1 MLVCAAAS
9 RKKTCQAALLISL
22 LFLML
27 ASGKPALCK
36 NSQEKSLENQIRAT
50 LPVELRCSGSP
61 AFGYLVAK
69 KQTNPDRVMVKGPA
83 SSIEKISFVQ
93 THPLNITGAVSTI
106 EKEVPLDLPE
116 DLSLAGNGKNAR
128 INARVVIEKQLV
140 EKTFENIP
148 VQMVNNIYPGIV
160 QPNSVTLTIRG
171 SMLFLAN
178 EFSADDIQVKVDLKG
193 MGPGIHVMPV
203 EIRLPGQTD
212 LLRID
217 PQVFTVR
224 ILPQPSSSSGGGN
237 ASGS

>member
-1 MLVCAAAS
+1 
-9 RKKTCQAALLISL
+9 
-22 LFLML
+22 
-27 ASGKPALCK
+27 
-36 NSQEKSLENQIRAT
+36 
-50 LPVELRCSGSP
+50 
-61 AFGYLVAK
+61 
-69 KQTNPDRVMVKGPA
+69 MVKGPA

-116 DLSLAGNGKNAR
+116 DLSLAGNGENAR

-160 QPNSVTLTIRG
+160 QPNSVTITIRG

-178 EFSADDIQVKVDLKG
+178 EFSSDDIQVRVDLKG
-193 MGPGIHVMPV
+193 MGPGIHVLPV
-203 EIRLPGQTD
+203 QIRLPEQTD

-224 ILPQPSSSSGGGN
+224 ILPQPSNTSGEKN